1 MALNSMYENL
11 MRLPLFNGVSYN
23 RISEIVGNTRLAFMK
38 FLPGERIVSAGDPCT
53 RLMFVIGG
61 KVRLAVRN
69 SSDRFIVSQTLE
81 SPSVVSPD
89 FLFGRNTL
97 FPASVTAIDTVSIME
112 IEKNDFITIIRNDE
126 VCLFNY
132 LNYISTNAQK
142 AIDGVLALTSGS
154 LEERIA
160 FWIIALTQRDAKDI
174 VFSCR
179 QRDLYSLFGVQ
190 RSSFISTLDSMKE
203 RGLIDYT
210 PTEISVTSRSELRSV
225 LLKSPD

>member
-112 IEKNDFITIIRNDE
+112 IEKNDFINIIRNDE

-142 AIDGVLALTSGS
+142 AVDGVLALTSGS

-210 PTEISVTSRSELRSV
+210 PTEISVTSRSDLRSV

>member
-11 MRLPLFNGVSYN
+11 MVLPLFNGVSYN
-23 RISEIVGNTRLAFMK
+23 RISEIVGNTRLAFSK
-38 FLPGERIVSAGDPCT
+38 YLPGEKIIEAGDPCT
-53 RLMFVIGG
+53 RMMFVIGG
-61 KVRLAVRN
+61 SVRLTVRN
-69 SSDRFIVSQTLE
+69 STDRFIVCQTLE
-81 SPSVVSPD
+81 APTVVSPD

-97 FPASVTAIDTVSIME
+97 YPATVVAIDTVSIMQ
-112 IEKNDFITIIRNDE
+112 IEKNDFINIIRSDE

-160 FWIIALTQRDAKDI
+160 FWIIALTQRDAKD
-174 VFSCR
+174 VTLACR
-179 QRDLYSLFGVQ
+179 QRDLYTLFGVQ

-210 PTEISVTSRSELRSV
+210 PTEIRVISRNDLRSV
-225 LLKSPD
+225 LLKTPD

>member
-112 IEKNDFITIIRNDE
+112 IEKNDFINIIRNDE

-132 LNYISTNAQK
+132 LNFISTNAQK

>member
-11 MRLPLFNGVSYN
+11 MGLPLFNGVSYN
-23 RISEIVGNTRLAFMK
+23 RISEIVGGTRLAFLK
-38 FLPGERIVSAGDPCT
+38 FLPGEKIVMADDPCT

-61 KVRLAVRN
+61 KVRLSIRN

-81 SPSVVSPD
+81 APSVISPD

-112 IEKNDFITIIRNDE
+112 IEKNDFISIIRSDE

-132 LNYISTNAQK
+132 LNFISTNAQK
-142 AIDGVLALTSGS
+142 AIDGVVALTSGS

-174 VFSCR
+174 VLACR

-190 RSSFISTLDSMKE
+190 RSSFINTLDSMKE
-203 RGLIDYT
+203 RGLIDYG
-210 PTEISVTSRSELRSV
+210 PTEIRVISRNDLRSI

>member
-11 MRLPLFNGVSYN
+11 MGLPLFNGVSYN
-23 RISEIVGNTRLAFMK
+23 RISEIVGSTRLAFSK
-38 FLPGERIVSAGDPCT
+38 YLPGEKILDAGDPCV
-53 RLMFVIGG
+53 RMMFVIGG
-61 KVRLAVRN
+61 SVRLTVRN
-69 SSDRFIVSQTLE
+69 STDRFSVNQTLE
-81 SPSVVSPD
+81 APTVVSPD

-97 FPASVTAIDTVSIME
+97 YPASVTAIDTVSIMQ
-112 IEKNDFITIIRNDE
+112 IDKNDFINIIRTDE

-174 VFSCR
+174 SLACR
-179 QRDLYSLFGVQ
+179 QRDLYALFGVQ
-190 RSSFISTLDSMKE
+190 RSSFINTLDSLKS
-203 RGLIDYT
+203 RGIIDYT
-210 PTEISVTSRSELRSV
+210 STEIRVISRSDLRSV

>member
-38 FLPGERIVSAGDPCT
+38 FLSGERIVSAGDPCT

-112 IEKNDFITIIRNDE
+112 IEKNDFINIIRNDE

-142 AIDGVLALTSGS
+142 AVDGVLALTSGS

-203 RGLIDYT
+203 RGLIEYT
-210 PTEISVTSRSELRSV
+210 QTEISVTSRSELRSV

>member
-112 IEKNDFITIIRNDE
+112 IEKNDFINIIRNDE

-142 AIDGVLALTSGS
+142 AVDGVLALTSGS

-160 FWIIALTQRDAKDI
+160 FWIIALTQRDAKEI

>member
-112 IEKNDFITIIRNDE
+112 IEKNDFINIIRNDE

-142 AIDGVLALTSGS
+142 AVDGVLALTSGS

-160 FWIIALTQRDAKDI
+160 FWIIALTQRDAKEI

-203 RGLIDYT
+203 RGLIEYT
-210 PTEISVTSRSELRSV
+210 PTEICVTSRSELRSV

>member
-112 IEKNDFITIIRNDE
+112 IEKNDFINIIRNDE

-142 AIDGVLALTSGS
+142 AVDGVLALTSGS

-203 RGLIDYT
+203 RGLINYT

>member
-1 MALNSMYENL
+1 MALNSMYENH

-61 KVRLAVRN
+61 KVRLSVRN

-112 IEKNDFITIIRNDE
+112 IEKNDFINIIRNDE

-142 AIDGVLALTSGS
+142 AVDGVLALTSGS

-160 FWIIALTQRDAKDI
+160 FWIIALTQRDAKEI

-203 RGLIDYT
+203 RGLIEYT